1 MLHRAVF
8 LFYFQTTTDL
18 VYECNP
24 QTEVDF
30 YFVRMQI
37 PVWPMGTK
45 SPPVFP
51 FVCLNINFKIQ
62 IYKQAVADSRLGTY
76 AIMMLQHAKV
86 QHAITI
92 PTHLLEDPLKRN
104 RAPTE

>member
-37 PVWPMGTK
+37 PVWPMGTE

-51 FVCLNINFKIQ
+51 FVYLNINFKIQ
-62 IYKQAVADSRLGTY
+62 IYKQEVAVVDSGH
-76 AIMMLQHAKV
+76 ML
-86 QHAITI
+86 
-92 PTHLLEDPLKRN
+92 
-104 RAPTE
+104 